1 MGEIYTAIEAFNSKK
16 VNNRNRYIIKY
27 YPIRQ
32 YCILFFD
39 LDVFI
44 VHIFDMP
51 PLYVELC
58 LVLRRSGQVTLTLR
72 IVTKNEIYIKAK
84 LQ

>member
-1 MGEIYTAIEAFNSKK
+1 MGEIYTALEAFNSKK

-39 LDVFI
+39 PDVFI
-44 VHIFDMP
+44 VHIFDLKP
-51 PLYVELC
+51 PVRGVKRNLFREG
-58 LVLRRSGQVTLTLR
+58 RD
-72 IVTKNEIYIKAK
+72 K
-84 LQ
+84 LH